1 MRALAAD
8 VKGGDGAAVAAHF
21 AVGPTF
27 RWEVYEHFHPPNGTA
42 GALLTAASVARF
54 VEGVHADQERWTS
67 VGVPAPTGT
76 ANGPEQAVYGWSVRI
91 DAHGLTRIGG
101 AKVVL
106 RCSTGLVDHLAGPS
120 DR

>member
-8 VKGGDGAAVAAHF
+8 VTHGNGGAVAAHF
-21 AVGPTF
+21 AVGPAF
-27 RWEVYEHFHPPNGTA
+27 RWEVYEHFDPPNGTA

-54 VEGVHADQERWTS
+54 VEGVHSTQERWTS
-67 VGVPAPTGT
+67 VGVSAPTGM

-91 DAHGLTRIGG
+91 DAHGVTRIGG
-101 AKVVL
+101 AKIVL
-106 RCSTGLVDHLAGPS
+106 RCATGLVDHLVGPS